1 VFVSTRLRYSETEAR
16 KAIAASR
23 SYSEA
28 LRRLGMRP
36 AGGNHRTLRKYAER
50 IWRIP
55 TDHFDPRANQRA
67 QLANRVPRPLV
78 EYLTEGSGYS
88 RGSLKRRLFEEG
100 IKPRA
105 CELCG
110 QGERW
115 RGRTMSLV
123 LDHVNGVADDNRLE
137 NLRIVCPNCAATLD
151 THCGRNKPR
160 RCPTCEALFRPSDRR
175 QRYCSHR
182 CWVTSREMAAING
195 SRRKVERP
203 SYEQLLA
210 DLRELSWVAVGA
222 KYGVS
227 DNAVRKWL
235 RRYDAELRAAA

>member
-1 VFVSTRLRYSETEAR
+1 VSRRLRYSEAEAR
-16 KAIAASR
+16 EAIAASK

-28 LRRLGMRP
+28 LRRLGMRA
-36 AGGNHRTLRKYAER
+36 AGGNHRTLRKYADR

-55 TDHFDPRANQRA
+55 TDHFDASANQRV
-67 QLANRVPRPLV
+67 QLANRVPRPLA
-78 EYLTEGSGYS
+78 EYLTERSSYS

-100 IKPRA
+100 LKSRA

-110 QGERW
+110 QEEIW
-115 RGRTMSLV
+115 RGRRMSLV
-123 LDHVNGVADDNRLE
+123 LDHINGVPDDHRLE
-137 NLRIVCPNCAATLD
+137 NLRIVCPNCAATFD

-160 RCPTCEALFRPSDRR
+160 RCPTCKILFRPSHRS
-175 QRYCSHR
+175 QRYCSHA
-182 CWVTSREMAAING
+182 CWVTSHEMAAINAR
-195 SRRKVERP
+195 RRKVERP

-235 RRYDAELRAAA
+235 RRYEAELREAA